1 MGAEMSIPLLLLGL
15 HLVLPVAIGVG
26 IVLLLE
32 PDEADMRNIQRE
44 SCYISDYN
52 AWREGRRMA
61 EPRRSDYRW

>member
-32 PDEADMRNIQRE
+32 PDEADMRNLQRE
-44 SCYISDYN
+44 SAYISDHN
-52 AWREGRRMA
+52 AWREGRRMV
-61 EPRRSDYRW
+61 EPRRTDYRW